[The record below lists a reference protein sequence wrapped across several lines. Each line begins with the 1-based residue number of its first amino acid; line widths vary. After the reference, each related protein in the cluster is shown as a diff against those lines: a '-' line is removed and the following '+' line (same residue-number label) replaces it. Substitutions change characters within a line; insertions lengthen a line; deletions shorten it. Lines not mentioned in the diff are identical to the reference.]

1 MKNKLLMVVVA
12 QFIKRM
18 HREPTEKEM
27 EDLNERAYLLARDI
41 TRIARL
47 EANEYVDKLRQKDT
61 K

>member
-1 MKNKLLMVVVA
+1 MKNKLLRVIVA

-27 EDLNERAYLLARDI
+27 EDLNESAYLLARDI
-41 TRIARL
+41 NRIARL
-47 EANEYVDKLRQKDT
+47 EANEYIQKIQKDT